1 MASRVS
7 TPRKCPAP
15 STMGNSVWVVRIS
28 ASAASATVA
37 EVGSDWNSAPEDV
50 VTPVRRQAEIVF
62 DRPVNRR

>member
-1 MASRVS
+1 
-7 TPRKCPAP
+7 
-15 STMGNSVWVVRIS
+15 MGNSVWVVRIS

-50 VTPVRRQAEIVF
+50 VTPVRRQVEIVF